1 MAKDKTLKL
10 SIQIAGKV
18 DKTLQAAINSATH
31 QVSGVAQSMN
41 KIGTAGLVAMGS
53 LATASVAAITQATKA
68 ASDFEAQM
76 GDVVKYVDNLA
87 DETGKISNKLSENGK
102 TYAENYAAMKSAIL
116 DLSTQIPYTAEDL
129 TRLAAAAGQSGKSME
144 DLIEGGFLR
153 DVAMWGT
160 AMDISA
166 DQAGDWAA
174 KWEKAFNMDHEQI
187 MVLADQINYLGAN
200 SATTAAE
207 IAEAT
212 NAAASLGQ
220 IGGVSVSTTVALA
233 DAMLATGVGVD
244 RVGTSVKR
252 MITNIS
258 KGSSATKA
266 QKEQWAELGLTA
278 EGIAKSMQEDSVA
291 TLNTI
296 FDAINS
302 LPKERQVAA
311 LSTLFGQW
319 AIEGGAKV
327 VGNLNVFRDALA
339 MVNDPSL
346 YTGSMEREFII
357 KANTAESIDTMLA
370 NTRNALKVGFGDSFL
385 DVKKQF
391 ALLQLDFLQTLRA
404 SPALQT
410 LAGNLAELASNG
422 IERLAA
428 AMERAAPVIESGI
441 DYLNNNGPE
450 VAATIGKIAAVL
462 VGLKLA
468 PAAEGLLGGA
478 GSLLLGGSGKT
489 GGLLARLTGGGSAA
503 YNNLGTAFGVGR
515 QAAGMAN
522 GGLFS
527 RIGTGATGFFAALAN
542 MGGLN
547 SRSINARN
555 GAWGNISGAVQNVVN
570 NGLFGAA
577 RNGIAGTGIGRYF
590 GGIGTAIGNS
600 RIPGFLSGTANVSGQ
615 ILSGIAQATGLTD
628 LGNLIKGGAL
638 NAAGAIGGKASG
650 LLSAIAGSKTGQA
663 VGGFVGGKALPFLSQ
678 IGGGLSTIGGGLLSG
693 AGDMAGILGSVWGP
707 IASGFGS
714 IFAGAAPVIGVI
726 SAIIAV
732 VSILGDHLE
741 DIRGIVGNV
750 FGDKGLA
757 IFDGF
762 MGKLQTVG
770 DFITGLF
777 ADGGVAAALEPL
789 RGVISNI
796 FGGNENVMAAFDGLV
811 TVLQSVMGVVG
822 QIVSFATT
830 TVKPIFEELFSFITQ
845 TVMPIILQTF
855 AEAAPYIGGIISGI
869 GTAVMTAMQIIGT
882 AIQTALPIIEWLV
895 TALLHVGQ
903 VVVPAV
909 LAAFNVFASGIASV
923 IGNVKGIFE
932 GLITFFKGVFT
943 ANWSQAWEG
952 IKQIFGNA
960 FDALVTLCKVPI
972 NAVISL
978 INQAI
983 SGINKLGIK
992 IPDWVPGLGG
1002 KNFSINIPTIPM
1014 LKYGGFTDGPSIA
1027 GEAGREAVISFQK
1040 SARAQNL
1047 ATWAEAGRMLGVGE
1061 RELASIDAPE
1071 SYGGE
1076 AATYTFAPQIIV
1088 QGNADSETVENLK
1101 EQMRELFE
1109 EFMEQ
1114 HERRQRR
1121 LAY

>member
-31 QVSGVAQSMN
+31 QVSSVAQSMN

-87 DETGKISNKLSENGK
+87 DETGKISDKLSENGK

-750 FGDKGLA
+750 FGEKGLA

-789 RGVISNI
+789 RGLISNI
-796 FGGNENVMAAFDGLV
+796 FGGDENVMAAFDGIV

-822 QIVSFATT
+822 QIVNFATT
-830 TVKPIFEELFSFITQ
+830 TVKPIIQELFTFITQ
-845 TVMPIILQTF
+845 TAMPIILQ
-855 AEAAPYIGGIISGI
+855 AISEAAPYIAGIIGGLGS
-869 GTAVMTAMQIIGT
+869 AVMTGMQIIAA
-882 AIQTALPIIEWLV
+882 AIQTAMPIIQWLI
-895 TALLHVGQ
+895 TTILRIGQ
-903 VVVPAV
+903 VVIPAV
-909 LAAFNVFASGIASV
+909 LAAFGVFASGIASV
-923 IGNVKGIFE
+923 IENVKGIFE

-952 IKQIFGNA
+952 IKQIFGNV
-960 FDALVTLCKVPI
+960 FDGLITLCKVPI
-972 NAVISL
+972 NAVIAL

-983 SGINKLGIK
+983 RGINKLGIK
-992 IPDWVPGLGG
+992 IPDWVPVLGG
-1002 KNFSINIPTIPM
+1002 KDFSINIPTIPQ
-1014 LKYGGFTDGPSIA
+1014 LKYGGFTNGPSIA
-1027 GEAGREAVISFQK
+1027 GEAGREAVISFQR
-1040 SARAQNL
+1040 SARAENL
-1047 ATWAEAGRMLGVGE
+1047 ATWAEAGRMLGAGREFEQFGAPGAFDGE
-1061 RELASIDAPE
+1061 T
-1071 SYGGE
+1071 
-1076 AATYTFAPQIIV
+1076 ATYTFAPQIII
-1088 QGNADSETVENLK
+1088 QGSADNETVENLK
-1101 EQMRELFE
+1101 EQLRELFE
-1109 EFMEQ
+1109 QFVEEN
-1114 HERRQRR
+1114 ERRRKR
-1121 LAY
+1121 LNY